1 MAWGARTLIS
11 TQVGFDITP
20 EQMANDL
27 AIMKAALPSKKTLV
41 YGVLNQDSDQDKTT
55 VTDPIYQA
63 SKDSIDIV
71 AFSYYM
77 NNAWRRAPEN
87 HGSYSGSGR
96 CEALLRPPG
105 ACVSIMPRPSGAPPD

>member
-55 VTDPIYQA
+55 VC
-63 SKDSIDIV
+63 
-71 AFSYYM
+71 
-77 NNAWRRAPEN
+77 
-87 HGSYSGSGR
+87 SGSSR
-96 CEALLRPPG
+96 LLRSSRRSTQPTDDSTIPF
-105 ACVSIMPRPSGAPPD
+105 VSTE